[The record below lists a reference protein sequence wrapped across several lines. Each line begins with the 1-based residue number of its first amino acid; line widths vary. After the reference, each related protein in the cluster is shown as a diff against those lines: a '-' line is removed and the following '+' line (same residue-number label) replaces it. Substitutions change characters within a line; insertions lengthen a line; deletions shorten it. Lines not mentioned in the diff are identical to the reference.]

1 MKVIRSKVIGFCFGV
16 SNTIAKADECVA
28 LAMEKGLPCY
38 SIGDLIHNKDMVKH
52 YSDLGMESIKSNEG
66 KEPGVALIRAHG
78 VPDRVRREYE
88 EKGFIVIDSTCPI
101 VAKGAQT
108 IRKAA
113 QKGTKTIIVGV
124 KGHAETIGLQGVEVS
139 VGNVAESVVVYSL
152 EDARK
157 LVESGTLA
165 VDEPIVVVVQTTF
178 PDNYFEEIKKV
189 LKDHFK
195 EIRFSNS
202 PCGATL
208 TRKKAAIELAEQ
220 ADAVVV
226 VGGRNSENTKG
237 LARVV
242 SETGKPVYCIENASD
257 LDEELRNELSGYS
270 CVGLC
275 SGSST
280 PTNIIRGVEEIL
292 EWL

>member
-16 SNTIAKADECVA
+16 ANTIDKADECIV
-28 LAMEKGLPCY
+28 LSRETSLPCY
-38 SIGDLIHNKDMVKH
+38 SVGDLIHNKDMVRH
-52 YSDLGMESIKSNEG
+52 YEELGMKSIKTAKGS
-66 KEPGVALIRAHG
+66 EPGIALIRAHG
-78 VPDRVRREYE
+78 VPDRVKREYRDA
-88 EKGFIVIDSTCPI
+88 GFNVVDSTCPI
-101 VAKGAQT
+101 VEKGAQT

-113 QKGTKTIIVGV
+113 QKGIKTIIIGV
-124 KGHAETIGLQGVEVS
+124 KGHAETLGLQGVEVS
-139 VGNVAESVVVYSL
+139 EGVEVESISLYTL
-152 EDARK
+152 EDALR
-157 LVESGTLA
+157 LVSSKTLKKD
-165 VDEPIVVVVQTTF
+165 DEIVVVVQTTF
-178 PDNYFEEIKKV
+178 PGNLFEEIKSV
-189 LKDHFK
+189 LRNHFTK
-195 EIRFSNS
+195 IRFSND

-208 TRKKAAIELAEQ
+208 ARKKAAIELANST
-220 ADAVVV
+220 DAVVV

-242 SETGKPVYCIENASD
+242 SEFGKPVYCIENAGD

-280 PTNIIRGVEEIL
+280 PTSIIKGVEEIL